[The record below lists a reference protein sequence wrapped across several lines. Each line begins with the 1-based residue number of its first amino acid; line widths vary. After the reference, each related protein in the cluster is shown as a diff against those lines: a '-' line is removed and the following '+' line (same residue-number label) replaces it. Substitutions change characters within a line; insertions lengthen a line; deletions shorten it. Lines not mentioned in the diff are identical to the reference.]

1 MGVSN
6 NRLSKIVWLFGFA
19 VIAATN
25 SGCAFGSKTLDV
37 AYDAAKFEKGKLETS
52 PPLAVVIGE
61 FSDKRPE
68 TDKIGY
74 KRNKYFRTA
83 KVYSAKPPL
92 EILRTALQEE
102 IARHGHQAV
111 APGDLKFS
119 GTLDTFWFEYDYDG
133 MVTLDVKGEIRMTLR
148 VADSSGAVLY
158 ERPYR
163 GWHQELE
170 PLGEEFKWVE
180 VMNTCL
186 SSVIE
191 QIRTDGRLAEVLAAE
206 AAKKGSGGAAPP
218 GKRRVRKPRASPA
231 AAEQQAP
238 TP

>member
-1 MGVSN
+1 MGAPMRNYAVA
-6 NRLSKIVWLFGFA
+6 FA
-19 VIAATN
+19 FALMALGAA
-25 SGCAFGSKTLDV
+25 GCAFGSKTLDV

-61 FSDKRPE
+61 FSDKRSE

-83 KVYSAKPPL
+83 KVYSSKPPL
-92 EILRTALQEE
+92 EILRTALQAEVV
-102 IARHGHQAV
+102 RHGHLAV
-111 APGDLKFS
+111 APGDLKLA

-133 MVTLDVKGEIRMTLR
+133 MFTLDVKGEVRITLR
-148 VADSSGAVLY
+148 VVDSSGAVLY

-191 QIRTDGRLAEVLAAE
+191 QIRTDGRLAEILTAE
-206 AAKKGSGGAAPP
+206 AAKKGVGGAAPP
-218 GKRRVRKPRASPA
+218 PGKHRVRRPRASPA